1 MRRNERWNVP
11 GRSASA
17 ALAALIATG
26 FVWGEDAPPTEL
38 VVVRNGTTLSVPV
51 SQSRGY
57 PTVPASALAYAL
69 GYEWVRGTIQMQ
81 IGPVQFFDESPFFAV
96 GDLVYQLPNSVYRS
110 GPHLMIPLSWA
121 VDWLPRTRPLR
132 WRVVDGR
139 LVEGSFEAARRP
151 KKEDWL
157 VVIDPG
163 HGGPDPGTIGVR
175 GVKEKHITLAIARR
189 LAVRLRSQ
197 PGVTVVLTRDR
208 DTLIALADRPKIA
221 RMRGINRPPDLFLSI
236 HGNSMPS
243 KPHPTRG
250 FETYFLAVAKTEE
263 ARRVALRENES
274 LRFEGSHKRPEDLD
288 PLQHILSDLQVAG
301 NLRESSLFASSIS
314 RSLRAALA
322 GPDLGVKQAP
332 FWVLVGANM
341 PATLVEVGYL
351 SNSSEARML
360 RSPSYQAKIAD
371 ALADAVANYLAEY
384 GRRVWSSPESG
395 R

>member
-1 MRRNERWNVP
+1 MQR
-11 GRSASA
+11 RSASA
-17 ALAALIATG
+17 ALAALIAAG
-26 FVWGEDAPPTEL
+26 FAWGEGAPPTEL
-38 VVVRNGTTLSVPV
+38 LVVRNGTTLSVPV
-51 SQSRGY
+51 SRSRGY
-57 PTVPASALAYAL
+57 PAVPASALAYAL
-69 GYEWVRGTIQMQ
+69 GYGWVRGTIQMQ
-81 IGPVQFFDESPFFAV
+81 IGPVHFFDDSPFFAV
-96 GDLVYQLPNSVYRS
+96 GDVVYQLPNSVYR
-110 GPHLMIPLSWA
+110 GGLHLMIPLSWA

-139 LVEGSFEAARRP
+139 LVEGSPAAARRP

-163 HGGPDPGTIGVR
+163 HGGPDPGTIGV
-175 GVKEKHITLAIARR
+175 GGAKEKHIALAIARR
-189 LAVRLRSQ
+189 LAVRLGSQ
-197 PGVTVVLTRDR
+197 PGITAVLTRDR
-208 DTLIALADRPKIA
+208 DTLIALADRPKIT
-221 RMRGINRPPDLFLSI
+221 RMRGIDRPPDLFLSI
-236 HGNSMPS
+236 HGNSTRS
-243 KPHPTRG
+243 KPNPTRG

-274 LRFEGSHKRPEDLD
+274 LKFEGSHNRGPEDLD

-314 RSLRAALA
+314 RSLRAALP

-351 SNSSEARML
+351 SNSREERML
-360 RSPSYQAKIAD
+360 RSPSYQAKIAG
-371 ALADAVANYLAEY
+371 ALADAVVNYLGEY